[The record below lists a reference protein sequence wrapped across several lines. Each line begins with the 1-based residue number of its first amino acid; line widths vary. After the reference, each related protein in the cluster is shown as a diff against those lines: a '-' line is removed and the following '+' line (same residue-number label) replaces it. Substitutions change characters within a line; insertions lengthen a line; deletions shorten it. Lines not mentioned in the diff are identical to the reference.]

1 MDFPAFVPSSR
12 NYNLGDYAVRT
23 FRAQSGAESRIL
35 YGDSR
40 FGTTLELQYQNI
52 ADKNAETFMVHYE
65 NMKGTFKTFPITAG
79 VMGGWDGLAFPDGFP
94 YKNQRNSDAT
104 YIDQEGIIRTVGP
117 NETRITYDLNGNS
130 TGLLLEAEST
140 NLLPQS
146 NPVPGT
152 EAGGLWFLNPFPETQ
167 CNRLTGLT
175 DPAGGNEAR
184 LLTTSSLPPG
194 GGETGLFFDG
204 TGLNEVTYS
213 FFARPDTVN
222 NPSQRVF
229 FETFASAVPPVSRL
243 GTVVFSFI
251 GENPVK
257 NVFEDAGTFSN
268 PKRQALANNWFRFSV
283 VCRGSFTA
291 ASRFDFNCFNDQG
304 LFATQPTIWGA
315 QAEPGAQVTSYI
327 PTNGAPV
334 TRAADKLATLGAW
347 RYAEPPDITSVRPG
361 VSNARVRLISVV

>member
-52 ADKNAETFMVHYE
+52 TDKNAETFMVHYE
-65 NMKGTFKTFPITAG
+65 NMKGTFKTFPVSAG

-104 YIDQEGIIRTVGP
+104 YIDQEGIIRTAGP
-117 NETRITYDLNGNS
+117 GETRVSYDLNGNS
-130 TGLLLEAEST
+130 TGLLTEQEST
-140 NLLPQS
+140 NLIPQS
-146 NPVPGT
+146 VVVPVQ
-152 EAGGLWFLNPFPETQ
+152 EGGLWTLNSTTAADKLV
-167 CNRLTGLT
+167 NVI
-175 DPAGGNEAR
+175 DPAGTNEAR
-184 LLTTSSLPPG
+184 LISTSVALPL
-194 GGETGLFFDG
+194 GGETYREFSAAGI
-204 TGLNEVTYS
+204 NECAVS
-213 FFARPDTVN
+213 FFARVDPVN
-222 NPSQRVF
+222 NPQKRVVVNIYLNVAFGDIRQLGATQFNF
-229 FETFASAVPPVSRL
+229 FGGVNTFPRDGYSNYKREYY
-243 GTVVFSFI
+243 GNDWYRFSFVAT
-251 GENPVK
+251 G
-257 NVFEDAGTFSN
+257 DFSD
-268 PKRQALANNWFRFSV
+268 R
-283 VCRGSFTA
+283 
-291 ASRFDFNCFNDQG
+291 SRFDFDVNG
-304 LFATQPTIWGA
+304 LFSPTVWGA
-315 QAEPGAQVTSYI
+315 QVEPGAQVTSYI